1 MLTKKLILNIN
12 TGESIRICSYRI
24 KIPSFNWGFFL
35 LFFIMKIEMPKT
47 LEDFR
52 KVRETILE
60 LMANPYCDHFMF
72 LSLSEK
78 LNRTDAKIEEMSK
91 K

>member
-1 MLTKKLILNIN
+1 MI
-12 TGESIRICSYRI
+12 
-24 KIPSFNWGFFL
+24 
-35 LFFIMKIEMPKT
+35 IEPPKT
-47 LEDFR
+47 VGDFK

-60 LMANPYCDHFMF
+60 LMSNPHCDQFMF

-78 LNRTDAKIEEMSK
+78 LDKTDAKIKELQSK